1 MNIHTRMLY
10 FKSQLGRNVHTRFT
24 NKRPKRSRHLVSTRP
39 KVSQSLGDIQVLKYF
54 FGSRA
59 LIDAKNKNGDT
70 PLHTAANTSNIG
82 NLKWLIENGASI
94 DAKNIN
100 DDTPLHIA
108 ANTSNI
114 ELLKCLIDNG
124 AWIDAKNKNGDT
136 PLHIAAKGSN
146 INVLMCLIENGAVVT
161 EKNIHGYTPIYYA
174 AKNDRDDI
182 VNYLTEIMKNDD
194 GKKEKAENEVIPK
207 EIYTNK
213 DPCTICVNPRNGIYV
228 FLPCGHSLLCEPC
241 CIKIQKQFSSICPS
255 CRNPITTY
263 QKIFIQ

>member
-1 MNIHTRMLY
+1 MLY

-24 NKRPKRSRHLVSTRP
+24 NKRPKRSIHLISARP

-70 PLHTAANTSNIG
+70 PLHTAAGTPNID
-82 NLKWLIENGASI
+82 NLKWLIENGAS
-94 DAKNIN
+94 
-100 DDTPLHIA
+100 
-108 ANTSNI
+108 
-114 ELLKCLIDNG
+114 
-124 AWIDAKNKNGDT
+124 IDAKNKNGDT

-182 VNYLTEIMKNDD
+182 VNYLTKIMKNDD
-194 GKKEKAENEVIPK
+194 GKKEQAENEVIPK

-263 QKIFIQ
+263 QKTCYEKNPS